1 MPTTPVDI
9 PGRAAPTA
17 PSPVR
22 LRPPDTGIR
31 RGTAPPAAGTAPGW
45 TRRPVPQAL
54 LLLALALA
62 MRAPSFR
69 RPFWSPDEGYLGT
82 EAVALLH
89 GGRMY
94 ADVVDRK
101 PPLVPWLYEACFAL
115 TGPGTLWLVRV
126 CAVVALAVTAVFVA
140 RLAAGE
146 WGPWAGLPAGVLT
159 IAASA
164 ALPAPDA
171 MAATFEVFML
181 PATAAAVYFAAR
193 RCFLAAGLALAAA
206 TLTKQVGLA
215 PLLPLAVQVLTSPQH
230 CRLRYGATLA
240 AGLALPI
247 TGCALLLGVRD
258 FVFWNYLSSGSYA
271 ASPPGIAAVCGHAR
285 SILCRLAVAF
295 AGFAPFLP
303 RLLRRHRISA
313 FDRTLWLWL
322 LASAAGV
329 STGFRFYGH
338 YFLQLVPP
346 VALLA
351 LRAVHT
357 ARGHAGRGTV
367 RPARWWALLQ
377 ARGRAP
383 ARSRADAC
391 ERAAAVA
398 CAVAVAV
405 GAAFGAGALRV
416 RPPEMGKSLEVA
428 AAVDAES
435 RPGQSVFLW
444 SMHPE
449 VYWLAGRSATSR
461 YLTAGLLTNFSG
473 GADVHRVGARY
484 AVPGAWAGLRRELAA
499 APPCLVVDDSAGTPY
514 RMAGYPLLEHLVSGR
529 YTQVARVDGA
539 RIYRRS
545 DC

>member
-1 MPTTPVDI
+1 MHPS
-9 PGRAAPTA
+9 GRAALTA
-17 PSPVR
+17 PAPAR
-22 LRPPDTGIR
+22 PRPPDPGVR
-31 RGTAPPAAGTAPGW
+31 RGTAPPAAGRSSGW
-45 TRRPVPQAL
+45 TRRPVAQTL

-62 MRAPSFR
+62 VRAPSFR

-82 EAVALLH
+82 EAVALRH

-126 CAVVALAVTAVFVA
+126 CAVVALAVTAVCVA

-164 ALPAPDA
+164 ALPPPDA

-193 RCFLAAGLALAAA
+193 HRFLAAGLALAAA

-215 PLLPLAVQVLTSPQH
+215 PLLPIAVQVLTAPRR
-230 CRLRYGATLA
+230 RLRYGAALA

-247 TGCALLLGVRD
+247 AGCALLLGVHS

-271 ASPPGIAAVCGHAR
+271 SSAPGVAAVCGHAG
-285 SILCRLAVAF
+285 SALGRLALPF
-295 AGFAPFLP
+295 AGVAPFLP
-303 RLLRRHRISA
+303 RLRGRRHRIGA
-313 FDRTLWLWL
+313 FDRTLLLWL

-329 STGFRFYGH
+329 SAGFRFYGH
-338 YFLQLVPP
+338 YFLQLLPP
-346 VALLA
+346 LALLA
-351 LRAVHT
+351 LRALH
-357 ARGHAGRGTV
+357 AAFGHAGRGAV
-367 RPARWWALLQ
+367 RPARRWTPYRTPYP

-383 ARSRADAC
+383 ARRGADARG
-391 ERAAAVA
+391 RATALA

-405 GAAFGAGALRV
+405 CAAFGAGALRA
-416 RPPEMGKSLEVA
+416 RPPELGRSLDLA
-428 AAVDAES
+428 AAVDADS

-449 VYWLAGRSATSR
+449 VYWLADRPAASR

-473 GADVHRVGARY
+473 GADVRRVGARY

-514 RMAGYPLLEHLVSGR
+514 QMAGYPLLAHLVDRG
-529 YTQVARVDGA
+529 YTRVARVDGA
-539 RIYRRS
+539 PVYRRS
-545 DC
+545 GC